1 MLKRIGA
8 SGLKL
13 APGHLLGLQLET
25 IILNLEA
32 LQTKN
37 IEKAFVLQRFLA
49 QGSLKCLKSIGFICL
64 SGPWKPE
71 MLKKHWF

>member
-1 MLKRIGA
+1 MLKRICA

-13 APGHLLGLQLET
+13 APEHLLGRQLEA

-37 IEKAFVLQRFLA
+37 IEKAFVLQPFLA
-49 QGSLKCLKSIGFICL
+49 QGSLKCLKSIGFIGF
-64 SGPWKPE
+64 SGPWKP
-71 MLKKHWF
+71 